1 MKKINII
8 YFTIAFAFILISCK
22 PSIDK
27 NREKIT
33 IIEKE
38 IFAPNATFDSLKV
51 KQLIEMYIDFA
62 DRFPADTSAGKY
74 LFSASRLYVSITRF
88 QQSIDLLDKIIAKYP
103 QEKFISDCYFLKAYI
118 YDDKMKDYKNAFKCY
133 NDFLAKYP
141 NNDLAPAAKASIET
155 LGVPAEALIKSFE
168 QKNAAKVDSI
178 KS

>member
-1 MKKINII
+1 MKKSNIFYLALI
-8 YFTIAFAFILISCK
+8 FTIIMGACK
-22 PSIDK
+22 PSLNENK
-27 NREKIT
+27 EKIT
-33 IIEKE
+33 KIEKE
-38 IFAPNATFDSLKV
+38 IYAPNTTFDSVKV

-62 DRFPADTSAGKY
+62 DRFPADTSSGKY
-74 LFSASRLYVSITRF
+74 LFSASRLYVSIAHY
-88 QQSIDLLDKIIAKYP
+88 QQSIDLLDKVIQKFP

-118 YDDKMKDYKNAFKCY
+118 YDDKMRDFKNAFKCY
-133 NDFLAKYP
+133 NDFLSKYP